1 MGRLEEPG
9 YTDPGEVG
17 DYAEYG
23 PQVHELARAHA
34 REWKRGREQGWI
46 SLELAEY
53 LTRQPGLREYQQHV
67 EAKRR
72 RR

>member
-1 MGRLEEPG
+1 MGRPEDPG
-9 YTDPGEVG
+9 DTDPGEVG

-23 PQVHELARAHA
+23 PQVHELARA
-34 REWKRGREQGWI
+34 REWRRGREQGLI
-46 SLELAEY
+46 SLELPEY
-53 LTRQPGLREYQQHV
+53 LMRQPGLREHAQHV